1 MVLVSSDTSTD
12 AEAVRFEV
20 LQRLTL
26 VQRAELTISMSDQA
40 FEVARRGIHG
50 RHPQFNDE
58 DLRLAM
64 LRLLHGDELVTKVY
78 PGEPLREI

>member
-1 MVLVSSDTSTD
+1 
-12 AEAVRFEV
+12 
-20 LQRLTL
+20 
-26 VQRAELTISMSDQA
+26 MSDQA